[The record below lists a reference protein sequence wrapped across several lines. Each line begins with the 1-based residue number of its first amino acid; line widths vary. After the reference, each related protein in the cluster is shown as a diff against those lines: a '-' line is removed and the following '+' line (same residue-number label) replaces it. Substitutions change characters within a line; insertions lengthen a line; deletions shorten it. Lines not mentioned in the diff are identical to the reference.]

1 MENKNTI
8 SVGELKKGQR
18 FKYGN
23 GGIYEC
29 ANPYWPEARNP
40 AYRAAKIVVI
50 VPALFPKT
58 AYPTVVGQC
67 VTFNHRTKVE
77 LLSA

>member
-1 MENKNTI
+1 MENKITI
-8 SVGELKKGQR
+8 GELKKGQK

-29 ANPYWPEARNP
+29 ANPYWPQARNP
-40 AYRAAKIVVI
+40 AYRSAKIVVV
-50 VPALFPKT
+50 VPSFNPENQ
-58 AYPTVVGQC
+58 YPTVAGQC
-67 VTFNHRTKVE
+67 VTFNHRTRVE

>member
-8 SVGELKKGQR
+8 TIGELKKGQQ
-18 FKYGN
+18 FKHGN

-40 AYRAAKIVVI
+40 AYRAAKIIVI
-50 VPALFPKT
+50 VPSVNPEAI
-58 AYPTVVGQC
+58 YPVVVGQC

-77 LLSA
+77 LL